1 MQCGQGKPFTVTST
15 NSKMGSAA
23 VRSYEEGG
31 EVTKPKMQTM
41 PNRNPQGDKPKM
53 ETMPN
58 NSSQSKFE
66 MQTMPNRNPGS
77 IRNLGI
83 YTAEMGEPPQD
94 TDMMTSL
101 TPAQRKAAEARIK
114 QSKKK

>member
-1 MQCGQGKPFTVTST
+1 MMQCGQGKPFTVTSN

-23 VRSYEEGG
+23 IRSYEKGG
-31 EVTKPKMQTM
+31 VVKKP
-41 PNRNPQGDKPKM
+41 DPKDV
-53 ETMPN
+53 
-58 NSSQSKFE
+58 
-66 MQTMPNRNPGS
+66 
-77 IRNLGI
+77 GI

-101 TPAQRKAAEARIK
+101 TPAQRKAAEARMK

>member
-1 MQCGQGKPFTVTST
+1 MQCSQGKPFTVTST

-23 VRSYEEGG
+23 VRSYEKGG
-31 EVTKPKMQTM
+31 VVTKP
-41 PNRNPQGDKPKM
+41 DPKD
-53 ETMPN
+53 
-58 NSSQSKFE
+58 
-66 MQTMPNRNPGS
+66 
-77 IRNLGI
+77 IGI
-83 YTAEMGEPPQD
+83 YTAEMGAPPQD